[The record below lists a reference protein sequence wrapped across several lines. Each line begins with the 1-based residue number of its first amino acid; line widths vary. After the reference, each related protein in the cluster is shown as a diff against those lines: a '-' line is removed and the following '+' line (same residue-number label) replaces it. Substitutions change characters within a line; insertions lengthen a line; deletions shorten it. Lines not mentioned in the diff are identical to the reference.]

1 MNIAVNR
8 LLHCIPSLGAGG
20 AERQLAMLT
29 HQLPHYG
36 WEVHVAVLEG
46 GVFETKLAPSTVVH
60 HIRHSGAR
68 DLRIPIRLAALIGR
82 IQPLIVQTWL
92 TKMDIFAGSAALM
105 RSVPWIATERSSA
118 LAYPSAR
125 LENHLRAF
133 LLPHADAIV
142 ANSRGGLDVWQR
154 SAARQIQRII
164 PNGISEPADN
174 IAPIPGWLTASSGSP
189 IIVFAGRLSEEKR
202 LPTLLRAMAEVRRQI
217 PAVTVFCGTGAMRA
231 ELQATARALGL
242 EDAVI
247 FAGHVSDVPSVVR
260 RADAFVSISRF
271 EGFPNAV
278 QEAMVC
284 GTPLVV
290 SDIPSHREFL
300 DETAA
305 RLVDGDDV
313 QKIASEIVDCLRHRD
328 DARNRAAE
336 ALRRTKAWSSEAM
349 AGEYD
354 ALYRQLLSLE
364 AAPGT
369 VEIAD

>member
-1 MNIAVNR
+1 MNR

-29 HQLPHYG
+29 HQLPRFG
-36 WEVHVAVLEG
+36 WEIHVAVLEG
-46 GVFETKLAPSTVVH
+46 GVFEKQLAPSTVVH
-60 HIRHSGAR
+60 HVRHRGSR
-68 DLRIPIRLAALIGR
+68 DVRIPIRLASLIGR
-82 IQPLIVQTWL
+82 IRPVIVQTWL
-92 TKMDIFAGSAALM
+92 TNMDIFAGVAALM

-118 LAYPSAR
+118 LAYPAR
-125 LENHLRAF
+125 LANHLRAF

-164 PNGISEPADN
+164 PNGISIPAD
-174 IAPIPGWLTASSGSP
+174 AVTPLPGWLPVSSSAP
-189 IIVFAGRLSEEKR
+189 VVVYAGRLSEEKR
-202 LPTLLRAMAEVRRQI
+202 LPTLLHAMAEVRRQI
-217 PAVTVFCGTGAMRA
+217 PAVTVFCGTGPMRA
-231 ELQATARALGL
+231 ELQAIARALSL
-242 EDAVI
+242 ENAVI

-300 DETAA
+300 DEAAA

-313 QKIASEIVDCLRHRD
+313 PKIAAAIVDCLRLRE

-336 ALRRTKAWSSEAM
+336 ALRRTRVWSSEAM

-354 ALYRQLLSLE
+354 ALYRQLLGLQSVASPAE
-364 AAPGT
+364 AA
-369 VEIAD
+369 D